1 MLLNV
6 RVVWRLLYG
15 SFLRCCSSDAYL
27 LPLVFLLLLFSF
39 YCICFSFPTHTHT
52 HRKLLRAVLRMWEL
66 GKKKKQPTSDRHYHL
81 INTGWTWE
89 RDVAVPAGRDRE
101 EMDSNLRGKC
111 LRDLKM
117 KTILHRERPRMY
129 CMQCVHVSFKVPH
142 IFRELLEWLT
152 DGKGL
157 SFRVVFHDSRD

>member
-1 MLLNV
+1 MPT
-6 RVVWRLLYG
+6 
-15 SFLRCCSSDAYL
+15 FC
-27 LPLVFLLLLFSF
+27 LLFFCCYYSRF
-39 YCICFSFPTHTHT
+39 TVSASHSLHIYTHTQKT
-52 HRKLLRAVLRMWEL
+52 AESSAEDV
-66 GKKKKQPTSDRHYHL
+66 GTGKKKQPTSDRHYHL

-129 CMQCVHVSFKVPH
+129 CLQCVHVSFKVPY

-157 SFRVVFHDSRD
+157 SFRVVFHDNTD